1 MLGEIRAMQ
10 SQNVTFLCREYE
22 RIDETLKTLKRY
34 IASFLVPESQFR
46 VISLSL
52 S

>member
-10 SQNVTFLCREYE
+10 SQNVIFYAESTRGFEDFKE
-22 RIDETLKTLKRY
+22 V
-34 IASFLVPESQFR
+34 FLVPESQFKL
-46 VISLSL
+46 ISLSL